1 MPAQQQ
7 ILEAQFQFDP
17 YSNSQTRREI
27 ALRLN
32 LNPHRVKVWFQNLRI
47 KLRMSLSQAVET
59 RPTTS

>member
-7 ILEAQFQFDP
+7 ILETQFQLDP

-32 LNPHRVKVWFQNLRI
+32 LNPHRVKVWFQNRRI